1 MPERP
6 SLIDDAGIPEPSG
19 GSGGGSGRG
28 LDPKMLKMI
37 GVGAILVAA
46 LAVLA
51 WGMGLFDGGREVDP
65 ENEQRKQRKN
75 TSSPIL
81 LRPQQQQQQQQ
92 RAVVALLP
100 DPPAGA
106 RG

>member
-51 WGMGLFDGGREVDP
+51 WGMGWFDGGREVDP
-65 ENEQRKQRKN
+65 DNEQRKQRLQQEVQEDAEIDAK
-75 TSSPIL
+75 TPIK
-81 LRPQQQQQQQQ
+81 RYES
-92 RAVVALLP
+92 
-100 DPPAGA
+100 G
-106 RG
+106 G